1 MESVSQW
8 KQRKLSYKCHKLYP
22 EHRKGKGDGE
32 GSKREGKWGSTGHKD
47 HEIHVGESELY
58 LRGNKE
64 PPKTVEDGSGMP
76 DCFRNSILCPE
87 PSVCG
92 SETVKPRSKRPF
104 SRLAIQ

>member
-1 MESVSQW
+1 MGSVSQW

-32 GSKREGKWGSTGHKD
+32 GFKREGKWGSTGHKD
-47 HEIHVGESELY
+47 HEIHVGESELF